1 MKLAD
6 HLITQ
11 YGNQTYHG
19 LYAGEQN
26 VIHVNSQ
33 KQLVIAHLSAFSH
46 GKDCYIRTY
55 PFRPYTRG
63 CSLQR
68 AFIMLQT
75 DSAIPFDTDEQFVA
89 WCIKGAQM
97 PHNNATTTHSDTN
110 AFNWQSDVIEPVS
123 RVLVQTLVSQ
133 LVEKLT
139 QPDRLAN
146 TVRTVARSTK
156 LLRYLK

>member
-11 YGNQTYHG
+11 HGNQTYHG
-19 LYAGEQN
+19 LYAGEHN

-55 PFRPYTRG
+55 PFRPYTRE

-68 AFIMLQT
+68 AFTLLKT
-75 DSAIPFDTDEQFVA
+75 DSAIHFASDEQFVA
-89 WCIKGAQM
+89 W
-97 PHNNATTTHSDTN
+97 
-110 AFNWQSDVIEPVS
+110 
-123 RVLVQTLVSQ
+123 
-133 LVEKLT
+133 
-139 QPDRLAN
+139 
-146 TVRTVARSTK
+146 
-156 LLRYLK
+156 